1 MEAIIIILIYISGM
15 FVYLTLA
22 FLNEY
27 ISLDYMRDKVDR
39 RNKAL
44 YNVENYGYY
53 IFIICSWIAA
63 FVMFLYLFY
72 RVFIAT
78 FSYVIQKLF

>member
-63 FVMFLYLFY
+63 FVMVLYLFY